1 MQLLEPFHVCSCGY
15 IILKGKVNVLGK
27 LSTYQGIE
35 EEEEE
40 EEVKEKSEKR
50 VHRMCVDDV
59 PFRALSTTTPW

>member
-1 MQLLEPFHVCSCGY
+1 M
-15 IILKGKVNVLGK
+15 NVLGK
-27 LSTYQGIE
+27 LSTYKGIE

-50 VHRMCVDDV
+50 VHRMCVDDA